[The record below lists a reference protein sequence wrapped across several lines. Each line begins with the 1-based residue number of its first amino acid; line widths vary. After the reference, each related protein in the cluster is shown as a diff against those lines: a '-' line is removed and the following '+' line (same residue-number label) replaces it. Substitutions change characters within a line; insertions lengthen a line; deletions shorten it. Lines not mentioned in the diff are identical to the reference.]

1 MMSGGFEGGFAGG
14 LVGPAAAVFAI
25 FLDGRI
31 VGEFEVGGKVGH
43 GLFWLLT
50 HDDWDMPTMICC
62 FMAKPQVHKIRR
74 SSILNDLQQN
84 TSCVVATLKP
94 LRTKLMDLSAAR
106 YTRYLL
112 WMSSDERDGL
122 AD

>member
-1 MMSGGFEGGFAGG
+1 MSMLIVERGGSGGGMMSGGFEGGFAGG

-50 HDDWDMPTMICC
+50 HDDWDM
-62 FMAKPQVHKIRR
+62 QR
-74 SSILNDLQQN
+74 
-84 TSCVVATLKP
+84 
-94 LRTKLMDLSAAR
+94 
-106 YTRYLL
+106 
-112 WMSSDERDGL
+112 
-122 AD
+122 